1 MQYNTGV
8 VLKTG
13 QLGAGQRSTFRQLQE
28 LIVVLQIES
37 SASIERFT
45 QLLQAVPPAGAIV
58 LSGFRDIFIGKPY
71 RITGKP
77 YRSIYLDHWR
87 VADGHYNRR
96 AIEARVEEPK
106 ACN

>member
-1 MQYNTGV
+1 MWIAVAILAASGV
-8 VLKTG
+8 LA
-13 QLGAGQRSTFRQLQE
+13 AGC
-28 LIVVLQIES
+28 
-37 SASIERFT
+37 ASIERFT